1 MHYYNQPRR
10 LLSEPM
16 SSFGFCCVVIARWEK
31 GRGRGKAEGRTE
43 DLEGKEDCS
52 EGIGEQGDKSGQWE
66 GTEERK
72 GEGKFEESWK
82 EGKIV
87 IWMRDE
93 VE

>member
-1 MHYYNQPRR
+1 M
-10 LLSEPM
+10 
-16 SSFGFCCVVIARWEK
+16 IAR
-31 GRGRGKAEGRTE
+31 EGRRDE
-43 DLEGKEDCS
+43 EEGRLKEGRKTRKEKEDCS
-52 EGIGEQGDKSGQWE
+52 EGIGEHGDKSGQWE